1 MKINEKLIDDI
12 FNHKIKLK
20 NSKELSKYINIIPMY
35 DIYTQK
41 IYPINKENVYY
52 RLTEFS
58 YRFINNEVKNWI
70 YLQYDKIKDK
80 IKKSEDKEQLENLQK
95 RIKDMIDIIEN
106 YDIDT
111 LIDTSY
117 KVLYKYSGIGLS
129 ISICKRNSFN
139 PYIYY
144 LKPYYTKNE
153 LIKLGQNMNLIT
165 KDIKP
170 EELIDEIK
178 HYDICKK
185 ISNNDVSFDE
195 IKNDTLKIINCKTIS
210 DICFYS
216 FIGSSLINRY
226 LRNQKEYKIN
236 KFFYDRIKNV
246 TETIISSSPLENDYQ
261 IYRFISNDD
270 FLEKLNIGDIFID
283 SAFLSTTRDP
293 FYTPGLTGNFG
304 LILIKINL
312 KKNMK
317 SEGLFME
324 HFSLFSKEEEYL
336 LPPKTQLKL
345 ISKDDKFKYYHT
357 NSNFEKLI
365 TKKYEFDLIDNNFNW
380 FKDLKVV
387 NEKIPIFEGLEINF
401 KNRLDAFMKFKALTN
416 SFNQIEIN
424 GLVFTLFFFDS
435 KGSYDKFYYNKVE
448 KGLSLIHFDKN
459 GYPLIFIEL
468 ANELVLNYINQFYYY
483 YEKDTIDEKKII
495 NLLLEFG
502 KLFSYKRAL
511 IYHDYKNFIDFKNN
525 YYRNQEMFLYINH
538 YDDTLY
544 NYLKHNKKPFSFEL
558 FYKTNLIDIDLLLNE
573 NNELK
578 DKLINSI
585 EKDFNQYNQ
594 LVNEYKLNKKNYGI
608 LNIYDKL
615 LAEGQ
620 IDVMYELDYDENS
633 KKDDILDLIYRQPI
647 RRYSD

>member
-12 FNHKIKLK
+12 FNHKVKLK

-70 YLQYDKIKDK
+70 YLQYDKMKDK
-80 IKKSEDKEQLENLQK
+80 IKKSDDKEQLENLQK

-195 IKNDTLKIINCKTIS
+195 IKNDTLKIINQKTIS

-246 TETIISSSPLENDYQ
+246 SDTIINSSPLENDYQ
-261 IYRFISNDD
+261 IYRFISNDE

-312 KKNMK
+312 KKHMK

-365 TKKYEFDLIDNNFNW
+365 TKKYEFDLIDNNYNW

-387 NEKIPIFEGLEINF
+387 NEKIPVFEGLEINF

-424 GLVFTLFFFDS
+424 GLIFTLFFFDS

-459 GYPLIFIEL
+459 GYPLIFIEF
-468 ANELVLNYINQFYYY
+468 ANELVLNYINQYYYY
-483 YEKDTIDEKKII
+483 YEKDTVKEQTLI

-525 YYRNQEMFLYINH
+525 YYKSQEMFLYINH

-544 NYLKHNKKPFSFEL
+544 NYLKYNKKPFNFEV
-558 FYKTNLIDIDLLLNE
+558 FYKTNLIDIDLLLN
-573 NNELK
+573 NNLELK

-594 LVNEYKLNKKNYGI
+594 LINEYKLNKKNYGI

>member
-1 MKINEKLIDDI
+1 M
-12 FNHKIKLK
+12 
-20 NSKELSKYINIIPMY
+20 
-35 DIYTQK
+35 
-41 IYPINKENVYY
+41 
-52 RLTEFS
+52 
-58 YRFINNEVKNWI
+58 
-70 YLQYDKIKDK
+70 
-80 IKKSEDKEQLENLQK
+80 
-95 RIKDMIDIIEN
+95 
-106 YDIDT
+106 
-111 LIDTSY
+111 
-117 KVLYKYSGIGLS
+117 VL
-129 ISICKRNSFN
+129 
-139 PYIYY
+139 
-144 LKPYYTKNE
+144 
-153 LIKLGQNMNLIT
+153 
-165 KDIKP
+165 
-170 EELIDEIK
+170 
-178 HYDICKK
+178 K
-185 ISNNDVSFDE
+185 ISYPPIPGKPFELKYNNFDFE
-195 IKNDTLKIINCKTIS
+195 SYVGENSSTI
-210 DICFYS
+210 
-216 FIGSSLINRY
+216 
-226 LRNQKEYKIN
+226 
-236 KFFYDRIKNV
+236 V
-246 TETIISSSPLENDYQ
+246 
-261 IYRFISNDD
+261 
-270 FLEKLNIGDIFID
+270 FID

-312 KKNMK
+312 KKHMK

-365 TKKYEFDLIDNNFNW
+365 TKKYEFDLIDNNYNW

-387 NEKIPIFEGLEINF
+387 NEKIPVFEGLEINF

-424 GLVFTLFFFDS
+424 GLIFTLFFFDS

-459 GYPLIFIEL
+459 GYPLIFIEF
-468 ANELVLNYINQFYYY
+468 ANELVLNYINQYYYY
-483 YEKDTIDEKKII
+483 YEKDTVKEQTLI

-525 YYRNQEMFLYINH
+525 YYKSQEMFLYINH

-544 NYLKHNKKPFSFEL
+544 NYLKYNKKPFNFEV
-558 FYKTNLIDIDLLLNE
+558 FYKTNLIDIDLLLN
-573 NNELK
+573 NNLELK

-594 LVNEYKLNKKNYGI
+594 LINEYKLNKKNYGI